1 MKNKIKFF
9 SLLGLAGVAVLGISL
24 TSCGN
29 GREVSKKIYGAD
41 EGKVQEMGSINLL
54 FKENSTIPYISL
66 SDGVKFLSDIRSIN
80 LNDKK
85 YKFELKK
92 DGNNYVIS
100 NERGAKCTI
109 DALNQ
114 SVTYDDFDKL
124 TGFMKENENPLSFFS
139 IKDGYKALK
148 YVSSDYVKGR
158 EVFISL
164 KDYQGLDIYEE
175 NGRAYLPLSVFN
187 TLLLDID
194 SNLSL
199 AYNGTNVFLISS
211 NSLANEV
218 FGVAMESDLGKK
230 FREGAM
236 SNTISKEY
244 IDYYYQ
250 SLCFDFDVQ
259 YGLKRKFKS
268 FNEFLESYKF
278 KEQIKSSNPKT
289 VDNYTAIALSWLEDN
304 HTALTEMSNLYEFRD
319 NEIEVE
325 KISPF
330 KNKFDEANEAFKK
343 LKKEANITNG
353 ISYKGDTV
361 FVTFDEFS
369 HINEELLYPSTSVT
383 KTGIED
389 IPGLDKD
396 ISLSDTA
403 ILFNKLY
410 KELNSNEHKN
420 TIKNVVVD
428 LTTNSGGDA
437 DGLIYSLSTLIGNVE
452 VNLSN
457 SLSGALNKQ
466 VFKAD
471 INADGTIDGKDKSL
485 SELGF
490 NIYFLNSSYS
500 FSSANA
506 MPCLAALNNSKVV
519 NLGAKT
525 AGGPCALRTCVT
537 PIGSV
542 ISSSGLHTMTRLVD
556 GKYTDIDDGISPDF
570 ALTEDQMI
578 DRDYIVQMI
587 SKWKK

>member
-1 MKNKIKFF
+1 MKNKIKYF
-9 SLLGLAGVAVLGISL
+9 SLLGLAGAMVLGISL

-29 GREVSKKIYGAD
+29 GREVSKTIYGAD

-66 SDGVKFLSDIRSIN
+66 SDGVKFLSDIRSIS

-85 YKFELKK
+85 YKFDFKK

-109 DALNQ
+109 DAVNQ

-139 IKDGYKALK
+139 IKDGYKPLK
-148 YVSSDYVKGR
+148 YISSDYVKGK

-164 KDYQGLDIYEE
+164 KDYPGLDIYEE

-187 TLLLDID
+187 TLLLDTD

-211 NSLANEV
+211 NSLSNEV

-236 SNTISKEY
+236 SNTISQEY

-268 FNEFLESYKF
+268 FDEFLESYKF

-304 HTALTEMSNLYEFRD
+304 HTALTEMSNLYGFRD
-319 NEIEVE
+319 NKIEVG
-325 KISPF
+325 KMSPF
-330 KNKFDEANEAFKK
+330 KNNFDDENDAFKK
-343 LKKEANITNG
+343 SKENAKIANG
-353 ISYKGDTV
+353 ISYNGDTV
-361 FVTFDEFS
+361 FVSFDEFS

-383 KTGIED
+383 KTVIED
-389 IPGLDKD
+389 IPGLDED
-396 ISLSDTA
+396 ISLTDTA

-410 KELNSNEHKN
+410 KELNSDEHKN

-428 LTTNSGGDA
+428 LTTNDGGAA

-452 VNLSN
+452 ITLSN
-457 SLSGALNKQ
+457 PLSGALNKQ

-471 INADGTIDGKDKSL
+471 IDANGKINEDDKSL

-490 NIYFLNSSYS
+490 NIYFLNSRYS

-506 MPCLAALNNSKVV
+506 MPFLAKLNNSKVV

-525 AGGPCALRTCVT
+525 AGGPCAVRTCVT

-542 ISSSGLHTMTRLVD
+542 ITSSGLHTITRLVD
-556 GKYTDIDDGISPDF
+556 GKYTDIDDGIRPDYELDE
-570 ALTEDQMI
+570 AKMI
-578 DRDYIVQMI
+578 DRDYIVQYI
-587 SKWKK
+587 SKLKK

>member
-1 MKNKIKFF
+1 MKNKIKYF
-9 SLLGLAGVAVLGISL
+9 SLLGLAGALVLGISL

-29 GREVSKKIYGAD
+29 GREVSKKIYGAN

-109 DALNQ
+109 DAVNQ

-124 TGFMKENENPLSFFS
+124 TGLIKENENPLSFFS
-139 IKDGYKALK
+139 IKDGYKPLK
-148 YVSSDYVKGR
+148 YESSNYVKGR

-164 KDYQGLDIYEE
+164 KDYPGLDIYEE
-175 NGRAYLPLSVFN
+175 NGRAYLPLSVYN

-194 SNLSL
+194 SNISL
-199 AYNGTNVFLISS
+199 AYNGTNVFLITS
-211 NSLANEV
+211 NSLSNEV
-218 FGVAMESDLGKK
+218 FGVVMESDLGKK

-236 SNTISKEY
+236 SNTISQEY

-268 FNEFLESYKF
+268 FDEFIQSYKF
-278 KEQIKSSNPKT
+278 KDQIKSSNPKT

-304 HTALTEMSNLYEFRD
+304 HTALTEMSNLYGFRD
-319 NEIEVE
+319 NKIEVE
-325 KISPF
+325 KMSPF
-330 KNKFDEANEAFKK
+330 KNNFEEANEAFKK
-343 LKKEANITNG
+343 AKKQANITNG

-361 FVTFDEFS
+361 FVSFDEFS
-369 HINEELLYPSTSVT
+369 HINEELFYLSTSVT
-383 KTGIED
+383 KTDIED
-389 IPGLDKD
+389 IPGLDED
-396 ISLSDTA
+396 VSLTDTA

-410 KELNSNEHKN
+410 KELNSNEHKD
-420 TIKNVVVD
+420 IKNVVVD
-428 LTTNSGGDA
+428 LTTNEGGAA
-437 DGLIYSLSTLIGNVE
+437 DGLLYSLSTLIGNVE

-457 SLSGALNKQ
+457 PLSGALNKQ

-471 INADGTIDGKDKSL
+471 IDANGTIDENDRSL

-490 NIYFLNSSYS
+490 NIYFLNSRYS

-506 MPCLAALNNSKVV
+506 MPFLAKINNSKVV

-525 AGGPCALRTCVT
+525 AGGPCAVRTCVT

-542 ISSSGLHTMTRLVD
+542 ISSSGLHTITRLVD

-570 ALTEDQMI
+570 GLTEAQMI
-578 DRDYIVQMI
+578 DRDYIVQYI
-587 SKWKK
+587 SKLKK